1 MSECV
6 MLIDLAKTPALNFLD
21 FSWPKIRLSAPPSTP
36 QSLTIQALLPPP
48 HWFSTKSSQYQY

>member
-6 MLIDLAKTPALNFLD
+6 MRIDLAKTPALNFLD

-36 QSLTIQALLPPP
+36 QSLTIKALLPPP
-48 HWFSTKSSQYQY
+48 H